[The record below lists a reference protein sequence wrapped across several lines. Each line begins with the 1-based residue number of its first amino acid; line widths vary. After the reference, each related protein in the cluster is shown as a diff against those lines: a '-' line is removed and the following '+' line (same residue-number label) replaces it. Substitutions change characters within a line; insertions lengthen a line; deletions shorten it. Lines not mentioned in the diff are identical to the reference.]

1 MSLENFRSSAVS
13 TLDQSPETSLMPSD
27 RGRVPFQTLTG
38 RERQIADGVSQ
49 GLSNRDIAAALGIT
63 EQTVKNH
70 LTAIFNKLHV
80 TSRLQLALV
89 ILKDRE

>member
-1 MSLENFRSSAVS
+1 
-13 TLDQSPETSLMPSD
+13 MPSD
-27 RGRVPFQTLTG
+27 GGKVPFHMLTG

-70 LTAIFNKLHV
+70 LTAIFTKLHV
-80 TSRLQLALV
+80 TSRLQLALA